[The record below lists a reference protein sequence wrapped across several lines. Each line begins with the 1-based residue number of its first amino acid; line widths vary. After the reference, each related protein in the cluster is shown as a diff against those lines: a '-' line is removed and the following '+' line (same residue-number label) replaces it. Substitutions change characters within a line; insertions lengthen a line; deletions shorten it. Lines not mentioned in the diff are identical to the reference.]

1 MNAHDLNA
9 RSMIPFGTFFLP
21 GPTEVRRE
29 VLETM
34 LAPMLPH
41 RGAEFETMF
50 GRIVESL
57 KPIFRT
63 SRPVY
68 VSTSSATGFM
78 EMAVRCS
85 PPGAI
90 LSLVNGAFSERFAD
104 IAKSCDRNVT
114 VLQANWGDVVSLDDV
129 EAALHAKR
137 YVALTVVHSETS
149 TGALT
154 SLEPLANL
162 AREHDVLVLVD
173 SVTGIAGA
181 PVETD
186 GWDLDVVLTGSQKAL
201 ALPPGLAFA
210 AVSERFLERAGQATA
225 RGRYFDVLEFE
236 QYGKKNQ
243 TPNTPAI
250 SLLYATLY
258 QCEQIAS
265 EGIEQRWA
273 RHSAMQQATQTW
285 VARTR
290 ERLDLPLCI
299 TAFEGVRSPTV
310 TAIALPPAIAG
321 DALVKAVAD
330 RGFVIGA
337 GYGRTKATS
346 FRIGHMGDHTVDGLA
361 RCLDAV
367 ADALESLKP

>member
-9 RSMIPFGTFFLP
+9 RSMTPFGTFFLP

-104 IAKSCDRNVT
+104 IAKSCDRDVT
-114 VLQANWGDVVSLDDV
+114 VLQANWGDVVSLDHV
-129 EAALHAKR
+129 EAALRARR

-236 QYGKKNQ
+236 QYAKKNQ

-299 TAFEGVRSPTV
+299 TAFEEVRSPTV

>member
-1 MNAHDLNA
+1 MNPNVTA
-9 RSMIPFGTFFLP
+9 PFGTFFLP

-41 RGAEFETMF
+41 RGSEFETMF
-50 GRIVESL
+50 GRIVASL

-63 SRPVY
+63 ARPVY

-104 IAKSCDRNVT
+104 IAKSCDRDVT
-114 VLQANWGDVVSLDDV
+114 VLQAPWGDVVSLEQV
-129 EAALHAKR
+129 EVALRAKR

-154 SLEPLANL
+154 SLEPLARL
-162 AREHDVLVLVD
+162 ARAHDVLILVD
-173 SVTGIAGA
+173 SVTGIGGA

-186 GWDLDVVLTGSQKAL
+186 AWDLDVVLTGSQKSL

-210 AVSERFLERAGQATA
+210 AVSERFLERAVQATA

-236 QYGKKNQ
+236 QYAKKNQ
-243 TPNTPAI
+243 TPNTPAV
-250 SLLYATLY
+250 SLLYATLF
-258 QCEQIAS
+258 QCESIARDGL
-265 EGIEQRWA
+265 ETRWA
-273 RHSAMQQATQTW
+273 RHEAMRQATQSW

-290 ERLDLPLCI
+290 EQLAIPLCI
-299 TAFEGVRSPTV
+299 TAFEGLRSPTV
-310 TAIALPPAIAG
+310 TAVALPPTIAG

-330 RGFVIGA
+330 RGFVIGG
-337 GYGRTKATS
+337 GYGKTRATS
-346 FRIGHMGDHTVDGLA
+346 FRIGHMGDHTLEGLTQ
-361 RCLDAV
+361 CLDAV
-367 ADALESLKP
+367 ADALQSLSP